1 MNESSPNLLT
11 QTQCVPF
18 CPSLLLPSPSFAAP
32 RTHLSSRQSSFP
44 ALHLPPPPQI
54 SGQKFSRSVLA
65 LLQAP
70 PHHHHHHHSGLRAER
85 KLARNSR
92 PLSSRRSECART
104 KGEKHSYSMRR
115 HEGDTCQKHAN
126 MQLML
131 MFTTHTHREN
141 RLLSQG
147 ELCRQ

>member
-1 MNESSPNLLT
+1 M
-11 QTQCVPF
+11 
-18 CPSLLLPSPSFAAP
+18 CPILSIPSPSLSILCCPA
-32 RTHLSSRQSSFP
+32 HSSLLSSVILPSITS
-44 ALHLPPPPQI
+44 PPPPQI

-70 PHHHHHHHSGLRAER
+70 PHHHHHHRSGLRAER